1 MKNIFLLLKNINN
14 YGFGVFL
21 NIIFFELKYFFNHNN
36 INTLH
41 HDSEFTSNYNDTK
54 AKKNYNT
61 PYIPTPYYFLSIIR
75 KILKKNTLDN
85 FTLIDF
91 GCGYSRSLFFLK
103 NFFKFNFIGIDIN
116 KNIIKKMQSHKSWNT
131 VFFNYDLK
139 NNNKRKKILNFI
151 KQKKWN
157 KKEIVVFF
165 SDSFDVLNLEIIM
178 ADFIKFKNLYL
189 VLVNTRNYKI
199 LGKKF
204 IIVDKF
210 FFRNK
215 NRNIILLKN
224 AKR

>member
-1 MKNIFLLLKNINN
+1 
-14 YGFGVFL
+14 
-21 NIIFFELKYFFNHNN
+21 
-36 INTLH
+36 
-41 HDSEFTSNYNDTK
+41 
-54 AKKNYNT
+54 
-61 PYIPTPYYFLSIIR
+61 
-75 KILKKNTLDN
+75 
-85 FTLIDF
+85 
-91 GCGYSRSLFFLK
+91 
-103 NFFKFNFIGIDIN
+103 
-116 KNIIKKMQSHKSWNT
+116 MQSHKSWNT

-165 SDSFDVLNLEIIM
+165 SDSFDVLNLEIIT

-204 IIVDKF
+204 IIIDKF
-210 FFRNK
+210 FFKNK